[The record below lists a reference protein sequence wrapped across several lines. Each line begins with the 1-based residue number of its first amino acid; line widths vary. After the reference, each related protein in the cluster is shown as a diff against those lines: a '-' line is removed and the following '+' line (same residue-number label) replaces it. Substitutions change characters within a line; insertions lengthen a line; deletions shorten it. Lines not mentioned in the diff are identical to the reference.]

1 MAWTKEDRN
10 AWKSSEVFSQFEK
23 NIIENLHKLSSGN
36 YLLKNSQD
44 KTQKLKETTQA
55 VAGLNQQLSQMEEKI
70 KNLNLSDDGYERKKQ
85 ENDLMFHQD
94 NPRAEIFHTEDLESL
109 DLNDDY
115 IKDQILDDL
124 KSMAEEAVSTGNI
137 KLAYQIERTIQEIM
151 DES

>member
-1 MAWTKEDRN
+1 MAWTKEDRS
-10 AWKSSEVFSQFEK
+10 AWKNSEVFSQFEK
-23 NIIENLHKLSSGN
+23 NIIDNLQKLSSGN

-55 VAGLNQQLSQMEEKI
+55 VAGLNQQLSQMEQKI
-70 KNLNLSDDGYERKKQ
+70 KSLNLSDDGYERKKQ
-85 ENDLMFHQD
+85 EDELMFHQD
-94 NPRAEIFHTEDLESL
+94 NPRAEIFHTEDLESSNS
-109 DLNDDY
+109 DDDY